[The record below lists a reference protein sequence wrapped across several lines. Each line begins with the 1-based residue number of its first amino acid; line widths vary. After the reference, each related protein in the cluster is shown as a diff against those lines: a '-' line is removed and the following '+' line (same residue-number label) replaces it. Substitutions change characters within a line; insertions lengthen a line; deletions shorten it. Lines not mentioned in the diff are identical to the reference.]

1 MNKSAPVYLNLFKI
15 KLPLTGIISFLH
27 RITGVLLFFSIPLS
41 IYTLQR
47 SLQSEAAFN
56 ALVTWLNTP
65 LMIIVQ
71 VIVISALFYHF
82 FAGIRF
88 LLMDLDI
95 GYDKKQAERSSWL
108 VLSASVLS
116 TLVFIVLRFL
126 I

>member
-1 MNKSAPVYLNLFKI
+1 MNKSAPVYLNLLKI

-41 IYTLQR
+41 IYALQQ
-47 SLQSEAAFN
+47 SLHSEASFN
-56 ALVTWLNTP
+56 ALVTGLNTP
-65 LMIIVQ
+65 LMIVVQLIVM
-71 VIVISALFYHF
+71 SALFYHL

-95 GYDKKQAERSSWL
+95 GYDKKIAQRSSWL

-116 TLVFIVLRFL
+116 TLGFVIFRFL
-126 I
+126 L

>member
-56 ALVTWLNTP
+56 ALVTWLNSP

-95 GYDKKQAERSSWL
+95 GYDKKMAERSSWL

-116 TLVFIVLRFL
+116 ALVFIVLRFL